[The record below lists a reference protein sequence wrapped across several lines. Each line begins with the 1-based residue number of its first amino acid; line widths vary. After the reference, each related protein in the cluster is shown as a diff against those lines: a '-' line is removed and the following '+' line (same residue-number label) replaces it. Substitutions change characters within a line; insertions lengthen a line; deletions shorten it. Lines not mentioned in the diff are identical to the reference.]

1 MSAWGTVL
9 RGAAAAGAI
18 ALAGCATLPLPT
30 TSAPALPPRSVELRQ
45 VPFFPQ
51 QEYQCGPAALAM
63 ALGAAGRK
71 ATPDQLT
78 PQVYL
83 PGREGSLQAEM
94 AATAR
99 RHGMVAYP
107 VEGGLE
113 ALHAEVA
120 AGTPVVVLQNLALP
134 WIPKWHYAVVV
145 GFDGARREIILRSG
159 QERRLVMS
167 VDVFDRTWARADRWA
182 LAVLPPER
190 LPATAEPGRY
200 LDAVLAL
207 ERAKQTGAA
216 RAGYASA
223 TRAWPD
229 HLVAWMGLGNAAYAL
244 GDLAQAERAFRE
256 ASRRHPQSAA
266 AFNNLAHVLAQRK
279 RYPEALKA
287 ARTAVALGG
296 PDAATARN
304 TLEKILAQ
312 SAAR

>member
-1 MSAWGTVL
+1 MRWWDVIL
-9 RGAAAAGAI
+9 RGAMAAGAL
-18 ALAGCATLPLPT
+18 ALAGCAALPLPT
-30 TSAPALPPRSVELRQ
+30 ASAPPLPARSVELQQ

-71 ATPDQLT
+71 ATPEQLV

-83 PGREGSLQAEM
+83 PGREGSLQPEM

-99 RHGMVAYP
+99 RQGMVAYP

-113 ALHAEVA
+113 SLYAEVA

-134 WIPKWHYAVVV
+134 WIPRWHYAVVV
-145 GFDGARREIILRSG
+145 GFDRARREIILRSG
-159 QERRLVMS
+159 QERRLVMPL
-167 VDVFDRTWARADRWA
+167 DVFDRTWERSGRWA

-190 LPATAEPGRY
+190 LPATADEGRY

-207 ERAKQTGAA
+207 EKAKQRRATRAA
-216 RAGYASA
+216 YATA

-229 HLVAWMGLGNAAYAL
+229 SLVAWMGLGNASYAL
-244 GDLAQAERAFRE
+244 GDLSQAERAFRE
-256 ASRRHPQSAA
+256 ATQRHPQSAA

-287 ARTAVALGG
+287 ARTAVSLGG
-296 PDAATARN
+296 PDAATARH
-304 TLEKILAQ
+304 TLETILAQ
-312 SAAR
+312 SAER